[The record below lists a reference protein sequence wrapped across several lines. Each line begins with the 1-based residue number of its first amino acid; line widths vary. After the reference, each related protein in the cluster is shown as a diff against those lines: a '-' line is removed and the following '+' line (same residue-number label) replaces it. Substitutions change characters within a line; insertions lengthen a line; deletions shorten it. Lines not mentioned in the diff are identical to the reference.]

1 MLTDQLRCLVIELG
15 LVIDSLDAIEKGSVQ
30 KVLQK
35 KEVMVRGWIS
45 KPQPRIEP

>member
-1 MLTDQLRCLVIELG
+1 MYDIYAVPSDGGTVVNLTNTPDI
-15 LVIDSLDAIEKGSVQ
+15 GSVQ